1 MRYCWCIY
9 IYISIYKYI
18 HIHSYVYIYIYTY
31 THIYIYVKSLP
42 QDKPRLAKCLL
53 FLVQLPGTHLVSC
66 LLLGIQC
73 LPGCSASATLPEE
86 QVEGILSSWR
96 PLEISSAIIGHNSV
110 CVCIHIYIYTHNHYP
125 GVDKIQFCNVVF
137 LKTQGF

>member
-1 MRYCWCIY
+1 M
-9 IYISIYKYI
+9 
-18 HIHSYVYIYIYTY
+18 
-31 THIYIYVKSLP
+31 YVKSLP

-96 PLEISSAIIGHNSV
+96 PLEISSAIIGHN
-110 CVCIHIYIYTHNHYP
+110 HYP

-137 LKTQGF
+137 FAKTQSF